1 MKKLLATSAITLA
14 LALAGGAANATTFNL
29 DVSGGGAT
37 IGVATYTPSH
47 SFSDV
52 YTFTIASLSDL
63 SATINASF
71 VTSTNGGV
79 QTFVLKN
86 TTTGSTIGSTL
97 LSSQL
102 NGKTYTTYVIDAS
115 SLTTG
120 SYELL
125 VTGKGPYSGL
135 LTLTSSVPE
144 ASTTAMMLGGLAFV
158 GMMALRRRRNE
169 KNESALPTGM
179 AAA

>member
-1 MKKLLATSAITLA
+1 MA
-14 LALAGGAANATTFNL
+14 LALAGGAANAATFNL
-29 DVSGGGAT
+29 DVSSGGAT
-37 IGVATYTPSH
+37 FGVASYALSHPFNDTYN
-47 SFSDV
+47 FSI
-52 YTFTIASLSDL
+52 TSLSDL
-63 SATINASF
+63 SATVTASF

-79 QTFVLKN
+79 KTFVLNDLTNHTTVSSTVLSN
-86 TTTGSTIGSTL
+86 TLG
-97 LSSQL
+97 
-102 NGKTYTTYVIDAS
+102 NKTVTTYAIDTS
-115 SLTTG
+115 RLTVG
-120 SYELL
+120 NYELV

-169 KNESALPTGM
+169 KNASALPTGM